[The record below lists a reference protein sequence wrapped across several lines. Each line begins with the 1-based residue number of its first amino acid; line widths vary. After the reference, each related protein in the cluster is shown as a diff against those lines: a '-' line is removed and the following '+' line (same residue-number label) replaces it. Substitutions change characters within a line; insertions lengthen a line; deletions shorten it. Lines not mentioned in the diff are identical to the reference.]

1 MSCRKTGPTSMG
13 YLWTNLKQWKICE
26 CGNLWK
32 SMSTFHHCL
41 SDRFLYTGRQS
52 GAPHLFCPALWPLS
66 PLASFTLFSGCNLL
80 NSKTKYR
87 NMMHFRRR
95 GTWPGGSR
103 ETITE
108 LNLLSNGAVESFWD
122 TLWLGI
128 QAFLYF
134 MEESRRTLHRCLQAI
149 ENSICYRTVPS
160 RASGTPCG
168 SVLKRFCV

>member
-1 MSCRKTGPTSMG
+1 MSCPGRYLQAWVIFGQIWNKSVFIIISDESPPSEGSPSPNVVCRSFIQSLTMSCRKTGPTSMG

-66 PLASFTLFSGCNLL
+66 PLASFALFSGCNLL

-103 ETITE
+103 ETIRE
-108 LNLLSNGAVESFWD
+108 FNLLSNGAVESFWD
-122 TLWLGI
+122 AW
-128 QAFLYF
+128 
-134 MEESRRTLHRCLQAI
+134 
-149 ENSICYRTVPS
+149 
-160 RASGTPCG
+160 
-168 SVLKRFCV
+168 